1 MGVTSHLANV
11 EQANAWD
18 GEEGEHWSTHAE
30 RYDAAV
36 KRYDRALFEAAA
48 IGENEDVLDI
58 GCGCG
63 ISSRQAARLAA
74 SATVLGVDL
83 SGPMIDQARRCSSDE
98 GLANTAFLQADA
110 QVHPF
115 APQSFDIAISRF
127 GAMFFSDPVAAFTNV
142 AGALRSGG
150 RLALLAWQ
158 DLANNDWVL
167 ALRTALAA
175 SRSLPEPPSGV
186 PGPFGLAEEEEV
198 RRILVEAGFDAV
210 ELTAVREPIYLGADV
225 ADAFGFVREMGLTK
239 GLLAGLDKSASAQ
252 ALRRLR
258 ETLSANASD
267 DGVLIGS
274 AAWLITARHA

>member
-1 MGVTSHLANV
+1 MTIANI
-11 EQANAWD
+11 EQAGAWD
-18 GEEGEHWSTHAE
+18 GEEGEHWSTHAA

-36 KRYDRALFEAAA
+36 TSYDRALFEAAA
-48 IGENEDVLDI
+48 IGEHEAVLDI

-63 ISSRQAARLAA
+63 ISTRQAARLAA

-83 SGPMIDQARRCSSDE
+83 SGPMIDQARRHSRDE
-98 GLANTAFLQADA
+98 GLVNTEFLQADA

-142 AGALRSGG
+142 ADALRPGG
-150 RLALLAWQ
+150 RLVLLAWQ
-158 DLANNDWVL
+158 DLANNDWLV

-175 SRSLPEPPSGV
+175 GRSLPAPPPGA
-186 PGPFGLAEEEEV
+186 PGPFGLAQEAGV
-198 RRILVEAGFDAV
+198 RRILADAGFASVELDAV
-210 ELTAVREPIYLGADV
+210 RKPIYLGTDAD
-225 ADAFGFVREMGLTK
+225 DAFGFVREMGLTK
-239 GLLAGLDKSASAQ
+239 GLLAGLDQSATAQ
-252 ALRRLR
+252 ALRALR
-258 ETLSANASD
+258 ETLSANAGD